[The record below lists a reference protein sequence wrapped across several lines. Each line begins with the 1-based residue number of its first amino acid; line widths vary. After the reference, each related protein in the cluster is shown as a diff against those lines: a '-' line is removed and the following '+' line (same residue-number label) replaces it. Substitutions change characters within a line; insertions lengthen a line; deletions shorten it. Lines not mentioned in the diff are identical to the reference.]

1 MELARELSRVREE
14 VGCLK
19 GQLKEI
25 RAANLRLQKEIKEGV
40 EERRLME
47 EDLELMAAEERL
59 MFMERIERLAGIEQ
73 DLAKT
78 ESVAR

>member
-1 MELARELSRVREE
+1 MELARELGRIREE

-25 RAANLRLQKEIKEGV
+25 RAANLRLQKEVKEGI

-47 EDLELMAAEERL
+47 EDLELRASEERL
-59 MFMERIERLAGIEQ
+59 MFMERIA
-73 DLAKT
+73 
-78 ESVAR
+78 